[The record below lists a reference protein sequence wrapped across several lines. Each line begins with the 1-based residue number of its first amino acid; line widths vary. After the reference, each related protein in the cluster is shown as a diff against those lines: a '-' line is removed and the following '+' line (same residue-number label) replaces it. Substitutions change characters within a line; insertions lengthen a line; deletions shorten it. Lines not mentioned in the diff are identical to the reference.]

1 MSNIQ
6 SIDTNANL
14 LRAILWQYE
23 GAPKLRAIVDAEQA
37 YFDAAQGE
45 FWGGWLRDVFDFN
58 TASDFGLAVW
68 ARILDINLGVDA
80 PASGNAAKFGFG
92 VNNENFGAGNFGR
105 VSAGELSLTTDQKR
119 LVIRL
124 RYAQITKRPTLPN
137 INETLATVFAD
148 FGGVAYAVDNQDM
161 TIEYL
166 FAFTLPS
173 SLKLVLE
180 KYDLLLRPAGV
191 GYTVSETVPMVL
203 NELAIVLE

>member
-6 SIDTNANL
+6 TIDTNANL

-23 GAPKLRAIVDAEQA
+23 GAPRLRQIVDGEQA
-37 YFDAAQGE
+37 YFDAAQVQ
-45 FWGGWLRDVFDFN
+45 FWRDWLRDVFDFN
-58 TASDFGLAVW
+58 TANDFGLAVW
-68 ARILDINLGVDA
+68 ARILDVNLGVDA
-80 PASGNAAKFGFG
+80 PASGNEANFGFG
-92 VNNENFGAGNFGR
+92 SNNENFGAGNFGR
-105 VSAGELSLTTDQKR
+105 AQAGELSLTTAQKR

-137 INETLATVFAD
+137 INETLATVFSG

-166 FAFTLPS
+166 FAFTMPS
-173 SLKLVLE
+173 SLKFVLQ
-180 KYDLLLRPAGV
+180 KYDLLLRPASV

-203 NELAIVLE
+203 NPLAIVLE

>member
-6 SIDTNANL
+6 DIDTNANL

-23 GAPKLRAIVDAEQA
+23 GAPKLRQIVDAEQA
-37 YFDAAQGE
+37 YFDGAQVQ
-45 FWGGWLRDVFDFN
+45 FWSDWLRDVFDFN
-58 TASDFGLAVW
+58 TANDFGLAVW

-80 PASGNAAKFGFG
+80 PASGDEAKFGFG
-92 VNNENFGAGNFGR
+92 TNNENFGAGNFGR
-105 VSAGELSLTTDQKR
+105 AKAGDIGLTTAQKR

-124 RYAQITKRPTLPN
+124 RYAQITKRPTLSN
-137 INETLATVFAD
+137 INETLSTVFAD
-148 FGGVAYAVDNQDM
+148 FGGVAYAVDNRDM

-180 KYDLLLRPAGV
+180 QYDLLLRPAGV
-191 GYTVSETVPMVL
+191 AYTVSETVPMVL

>member
-6 SIDTNANL
+6 DIDTNANL

-23 GAPKLRAIVDAEQA
+23 GAPKLRQIVDAEQA
-37 YFDAAQGE
+37 YFDGAQAQ
-45 FWGGWLRDVFDFN
+45 FWSGWLRDVFDFN
-58 TASDFGLAVW
+58 TANDFGLAVW
-68 ARILDINLGVDA
+68 ARILDINLGVDV
-80 PASGNAAKFGFG
+80 PASGNEANWGFSP
-92 VNNENFGAGNFGR
+92 NNENFGAGNFGR
-105 VSAGELSLTTDQKR
+105 ASSGELSLTTDQKR

-166 FAFTLPS
+166 FAFALPS

-180 KYDLLLRPAGV
+180 QYDLLLRPAGV
-191 GYTVSETVPMVL
+191 GYTVSETVLMVL

>member
-1 MSNIQ
+1 MKTIQ
-6 SIDTNANL
+6 DIDTSANL

-23 GAPKLRAIVDAEQA
+23 GSAKLRQIVDAEQA
-37 YFDAAQGE
+37 FFNDAQE
-45 FWGGWLRDVFDFN
+45 KFWADWLRDVFNFN
-58 TASDFGLAVW
+58 TANDFGLAVW
-68 ARILDINLGVDA
+68 ARILDIDLGVDV
-80 PASGNAAKFGFG
+80 PASGDESKFGFST
-92 VNNENFGAGNFGR
+92 NNENFGHGNFGR
-105 VSAGELSLTTDQKR
+105 ASSGELSLTTDQKR

-148 FGGVAYAVDNQDM
+148 FGGVTYAVDNQDM
-161 TIEYL
+161 TVEYL

-180 KYDLLLRPAGV
+180 QYDLLLRPAGV

>member
-6 SIDTNANL
+6 DIDTNANL

-23 GAPKLRAIVDAEQA
+23 GAPKLRQIVDAEQA
-37 YFDAAQGE
+37 YFDGAQAQ
-45 FWGGWLRDVFDFN
+45 FWSDWLRDVFDFN
-58 TASDFGLAVW
+58 TANDFGLAVW
-68 ARILDINLGVDA
+68 ARILDINLGVYA
-80 PASGNAAKFGFG
+80 PASGNEAKWGFSP
-92 VNNENFGAGNFGR
+92 NNENFGAGNFGR
-105 VSAGELSLTTDQKR
+105 ASSGELSLTTDQKR

-137 INETLATVFAD
+137 INETLATVFSD
-148 FGGVAYAVDNQDM
+148 FGGAAYAVDNQDM
-161 TIEYL
+161 TVGYL

-180 KYDLLLRPAGV
+180 QYDLLLRPAGV
-191 GYTVSETVPMVL
+191 GYTVIETVPMVL